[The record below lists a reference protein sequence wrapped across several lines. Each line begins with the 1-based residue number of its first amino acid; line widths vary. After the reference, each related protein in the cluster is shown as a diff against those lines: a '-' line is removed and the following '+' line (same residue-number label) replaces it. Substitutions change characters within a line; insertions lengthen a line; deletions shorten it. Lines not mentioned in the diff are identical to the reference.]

1 MTAADRS
8 QKEQGPNMP
17 ETLAAI
23 QTAFATFREGFTAA
37 EAALSE
43 PQLHE
48 ALTEAVTAISG
59 MQGRLIVTGLGK
71 SGHIACKLA
80 ATFSSTGT
88 PAYFV
93 HPAEASHGDLGMIQ
107 SGDVVLMLSWSGE
120 TRELSDLAAYS
131 RRFKVPLVLITG
143 NGASTLAR
151 AADIALVLPKVREA
165 CPHNLAPTTSTL
177 LQLALGDAIAVTLLQ
192 QKGFSESSFHKFH
205 PGGKLGAALTAVS
218 QIMHEKDQLPLV
230 EPETPVI
237 GVIAALSARN
247 FGIVG
252 IVDAAGALV
261 GVVTDGDIRRY
272 LERSSEGSM
281 TSAMRQTFAKDI
293 MTRNPAC
300 LEPDRLAGRALNM
313 MQERRISA
321 AFVLR
326 DGKPVGLVTVLQLL
340 NSGVA

>member
-1 MTAADRS
+1 
-8 QKEQGPNMP
+8 MP
-17 ETLAAI
+17 DTLNAI
-23 QTAFATFREGFTAA
+23 QSAFATFREGFTAA
-37 EAALSE
+37 EAVLAQPELHAAL
-43 PQLHE
+43 
-48 ALTEAVTAISG
+48 ARAITTISG
-59 MQGRLIVTGLGK
+59 MKGRLIVTGLGK

-107 SGDVVLMLSWSGE
+107 ADDVVLMLSWSGE
-120 TRELSDLAAYS
+120 TRELSDLAAYT
-131 RRFKVPLVLITG
+131 RRFEVPLVLITG

-151 AADIALVLPKVREA
+151 TADIALVLPKVREA

-177 LQLALGDAIAVTLLQ
+177 LQLALGDAMAVTLLQ
-192 QKGFSESSFHKFH
+192 QKGFTESSFHKFH
-205 PGGKLGAALTAVS
+205 PGGKLGAALTVVS
-218 QIMHEKDQLPLV
+218 QIMHGKDQLPLV
-230 EPETPVI
+230 GPDEPVI

-252 IVDAAGALV
+252 IVDAEGKLAGV
-261 GVVTDGDIRRY
+261 ITDGDIRRY

-281 TSAMRQTFAKDI
+281 KTAMQQTFARDI

-300 LEPDRLAGRALNM
+300 LEPERLAGRALNM

-321 AFVLR
+321 AFVLQ
-326 DGKPVGLVTVLQLL
+326 DEKPIGLVTVLQLL